1 MKLLVDT
8 SIWVDYLRGGDARL
22 GDELDGYLDQESVLM
37 CGPVIAEVLAGTA
50 PEQREETWLALGNL
64 PWAELDQL
72 AWRQVGEV
80 VYELRRRGVS
90 LPLTDVVISV
100 AAMNAEAEVWTRDE
114 DFSRIREALPDLRL
128 L

>member
-22 GDELDGYLDQESVLM
+22 GDALDRYLDGESVLM
-37 CGPVIAEVLAGTA
+37 CGPVIAEVLAGTD
-50 PEQREETWLALGNL
+50 PEQREETWLALGSL
-64 PWAELDQL
+64 PWAELNQL

-80 VYELRRRGVS
+80 AYDLRRRGVS

-100 AAMNAEAEVWTRDE
+100 AALDADAEVWTRDT
-114 DFSRIREALPDLRL
+114 DFARIREALPALRL

>member
-8 SIWVDYLRGGDARL
+8 SIWVDYLRGADARL
-22 GDELDGYLDQESVLM
+22 GDALDGYLDQESVLM

-72 AWRQVGEV
+72 AWRQIGEAA
-80 VYELRRRGVS
+80 YELRRRGIS

-100 AAMNAEAEVWTRDE
+100 AALNAEADVWTRDA
-114 DFSRIREALPDLRL
+114 DFARIREALPDLRL